1 MSAEMQTLSI
11 QNIILW
17 MASLFSD
24 DPVILCFVVI
34 GPGFNSVCERQHSE
48 PAGSTKATAQNLK
61 SEYFLEEEKRI
72 KIFII
77 ITKLIHIVSCKT
89 NCNIDKTGYSF
100 GYPIS

>member
-34 GPGFNSVCERQHSE
+34 EAAFNSVCERKHSG
-48 PAGSTKATAQNLK
+48 PAGSTKTTAQNLN
-61 SEYFLEEEKRI
+61 SGYFWKKKKDKE
-72 KIFII
+72 
-77 ITKLIHIVSCKT
+77 IH
-89 NCNIDKTGYSF
+89 NY
-100 GYPIS
+100 Y